1 MVARTAG
8 GAPPQSRDN
17 RNNDEYSNQGGT
29 VQDGIDIRLF
39 LIAVATGMIV
49 AFGAGVVYGPTPE
62 YLLDPTST
70 VSPSLMKIGMD
81 AIGASVVTD
90 AVLGKTNQKTK
101 AVKRYPAQHAG
112 ELGKV
117 KESHVNVGQ
126 VPSYE
131 DLGTGATDRR
141 GEVGSRGV
149 DVTGVTSEDQEEMHQ
164 PAGQHLL
171 VDIKNVNAEFLNSE
185 ERLAHAMVETVNAA
199 KLTLLSYH
207 CHALE
212 PAGVS
217 CVGVLLESHI
227 SFHTWPE
234 EGVITLDLF
243 TCGPNNLMPVV
254 PIIEELFGVP
264 REGSSDKVQTMWS
277 HELRGFRDHE
287 ARKAHYLDLSSD
299 LSWYVTSPLEMLVKE
314 EVVSVQ
320 TPFQRIDIWDI
331 LEVGETPSYEDMKKH
346 NLQPGDPRLLTSELA
361 SPDRLLFLD
370 GKLQSFKHT
379 DHEFHESLVH
389 PAMFAHPNPT
399 RVAIIGGGE
408 GATLREVLKHKT
420 VKRVSMVEID
430 EQMIQVAREYLPFF
444 NDCSDLVNATANCF
458 DDPRADVIVED
469 AQKWF
474 LSRYATK
481 ESAEGQEK
489 FEVVILDAMNPEE
502 DNPNSKGLFT
512 NPEFVSAALNSL
524 TDDGV
529 IVINAGTAPTIHD
542 PAPSKG
548 VYAQRE
554 VLFQSLENHPDTQAM
569 LVYEESHCGFNE
581 PHSFLLICKS
591 HSCRKQWYAGADA
604 IDFQI
609 YERIVTTH
617 SKERALKHFDGS
629 TQYTFQFP
637 PKAWETVYCRRE
649 PQPFECAFRGLDV
662 KAELRELREDP
673 EESDFYIKQ
682 VSDDDIGI
690 FASKPIKKGDYIMP
704 EALASSFVISE
715 ESKKNLLETTQ
726 VMGGGNTVVLDDFL
740 AFVDKHGHE
749 SVAEGIGQTIVE
761 VGGTF
766 LIRSVPDKADSNIDR
781 MIPRPERI
789 PTYSPVYERNR
800 RSFDVFL
807 VASRDIAKGEEILKY
822 DGLWD

>member
-1 MVARTAG
+1 MATAA
-8 GAPPQSRDN
+8 APNGDN
-17 RNNDEYSNQGGT
+17 A
-29 VQDGIDIRLF
+29 IDIKVF
-39 LIAVATGMIV
+39 LLALTTGMLL
-49 AFGAGVVYGPTPE
+49 AFGAGVVYGPTPD
-62 YLLDPTST
+62 YLNEPP
-70 VSPSLMKIGMD
+70 PSLVRVGLE

-90 AVLGKTNQKTK
+90 HVK
-101 AVKRYPAQHAG
+101 AARRHPAQHAG
-112 ELGKV
+112 DLGRV

-131 DLGTGATDRR
+131 DFGDGVLDRR
-141 GEVGSRGV
+141 DDAVPATGSGE
-149 DVTGVTSEDQEEMHQ
+149 EPEHQ

-171 VDIKNVNAEFLNSE
+171 VDIKNVNADFLNSE
-185 ERLAHAMVETVNAA
+185 ERLAHAMVEVVNSA

-207 CHALE
+207 CHSLE

-227 SFHTWPE
+227 SFHTWPD

-254 PIIEELFGVP
+254 PVIEELFGVP
-264 REGSSDKVQTMWS
+264 RGGDSDPVQTMWS
-277 HELRGFRDHE
+277 HELRGFRSHE

-299 LSWYVTSPLEMLVKE
+299 LSWYVTSPLEMLVKDE
-314 EVVSVQ
+314 IVSVQ
-320 TPFQRIDIWDI
+320 TPFQRIDIWDV
-331 LEVGETPSYEDMKKH
+331 LDVGETPSYNDMLKH
-346 NLQPGDPRLLTSELA
+346 DLQPGDPRFFTSELA

-370 GKLQSFKHT
+370 GKIQSFKNT
-379 DHEFHESLVH
+379 DSEFHESLVH
-389 PAMFAHPNPT
+389 PAMFAHSDPK
-399 RVAIIGGGE
+399 RVVIIGGGE

-420 VKRVSMVEID
+420 VQNVKMIEID
-430 EQMIQVAREYLPFF
+430 EKMIEIAREYLPFF
-444 NDCSDLVNATANCF
+444 NDCSNLVNATANCF
-458 DDPRADVIVED
+458 DDPRADIIVED

-474 LSRYATK
+474 IDRYVANPKIPT
-481 ESAEGQEK
+481 SEK
-489 FEVVILDAMNPEE
+489 FEVIVLDAMNPEE
-502 DNPNSKGLFT
+502 DNENSKGLFT
-512 NPEFVSAALNSL
+512 NPEFVSAALSSL
-524 TDDGV
+524 ADDGV

-542 PAPSKG
+542 PAPDKG

-554 VLFQSLENHPDTQAM
+554 QLFRNLEAHADTKAM

-591 HSCRKQWYAGADA
+591 YACRKQWYAGADA
-604 IDFQI
+604 VDFQI
-609 YERIVTTH
+609 YERIAVTH
-617 SKERALKHFDGS
+617 NKERALKHYDGS

-649 PQPFECAFRGLDV
+649 PQPFECAFRHLDT

-673 EESDFYIKQ
+673 AESDFYIKK
-682 VSDDDIGI
+682 VSDDEIGI
-690 FASKPIKKGDYIMP
+690 FASKKINKGDYIMP

-715 ESKKNLLETTQ
+715 ESKKNLVETTQ
-726 VMGGGNTVVLDDFL
+726 IMGTGSTLVLEDFL
-740 AFVDKHGHE
+740 SFIDKHGHE

-766 LIRSVPDKADSNIDR
+766 LIRSVPSKSEANIDR
-781 MIPRPERI
+781 MIPRPEEL

-807 VASRDIAKGEEILKY
+807 VASKDIEKDEEILKY
-822 DGLWD
+822 DGLWN